1 MEDIFVLGFSLI
13 VSIIAILGL
22 RYYSKKRDEEMKE
35 LFREMDEYHEKRFNK
50 LLNKTEN
57 DRNDAE

>member
-1 MEDIFVLGFSLI
+1 MDDFFVLGLSLFA
-13 VSIIAILGL
+13 SILAIFGF

-35 LFREMDEYHEKRFNK
+35 LFREMDEYHEKRLNE

-57 DRNDAE
+57 DRNNEK

>member
-1 MEDIFVLGFSLI
+1 MEDIFVLGFTLI

-35 LFREMDEYHEKRFNK
+35 LFREMDEYHEKRLNE